1 MSERRGM
8 TLTELLV
15 VIAIILAVTI
25 MALPTVLSMMQGQQ
39 AIAAAQLLQ
48 GGLMQA
54 QSEAMRASNRRG
66 GEVNVA
72 ATEAET
78 LRGLRLVPE
87 GTLTRLADGTID
99 PAQPLVCSTLVPLT
113 IPPAYQEGRVSIY
126 PGWVYPASVTGGRPC
141 LVLEES
147 PGKWV
152 PSDGGWTWQLN
163 SPTSW
168 AWNLRAGERVVFGS
182 RGTQYVVVGP
192 IAVDNPEQFVNYG
205 PPGNGSGFARDYPSP
220 DGSQSVRAEPE
231 VLLLANGRDDNLDGY
246 VDNGWDGLDNDS
258 DEAVDE
264 LDEWVEIETWSNN
277 QLLPTDD
284 DTYRVIRR
292 PVTASEPRGVVLPQ
306 GVVIDLTG
314 WDGQQGRSR
323 LVVNRYSGAVD
334 ILLDKTGRFT
344 YDSPF
349 SGTSSVVM
357 GADRYAHFWIGGR
370 ADIVDAASLKPPK
383 EDAQLLTI
391 DRAGVVSVVQVNADD
406 PSRTFLDARR
416 GSR

>member
-1 MSERRGM
+1 VSERRGM

-15 VIAIILAVTI
+15 VIAIILTVTI
-25 MALPTVLSMMQGQQ
+25 MALPTILSAMQGQQ

-48 GGLMQA
+48 GGLMQC

-87 GTLTRLADGTID
+87 GTLTRLPDGTID

-113 IPPAYQEGRVSIY
+113 IPPAYFEGRATIR
-126 PGWVYPASVTGGRPC
+126 GTAAQYPATLTGGRPC

-147 PGKWV
+147 PGHWD
-152 PSDGGWTWQLN
+152 DGGGGWAWLPN

-168 AWNLRAGERVVFGS
+168 AWNLRAGERVTFDG
-182 RGTQYVVVGP
+182 GIQYVVVGP
-192 IAVDNPEQFVNYG
+192 IAVDNPEQFINYG
-205 PPGNGSGFARDYPSP
+205 PPGTGSGLTRVYTAP
-220 DGSQSVRAEPE
+220 DGQAVTAQVEA
-231 VLLLANGRDDNLDGY
+231 LLLVNGRDDDGDGY
-246 VDNGWDGLDNDS
+246 ADNGWDGLDQDG
-258 DEAVDE
+258 DGLVDE
-264 LDEWVEIETWSNN
+264 PDEWTEQEVWLGRHVTV
-277 QLLPTDD
+277 PTVDA
-284 DTYRVIRR
+284 TYRVIRR
-292 PVTASEPRGVVLPQ
+292 PVTASEPRGVTLPS

-349 SGTSSVVM
+349 SGTSSVGM
-357 GADRYAHFWIGGR
+357 GADRYAHFWIGSR
-370 ADIVDAASLKPPK
+370 ADIVDAASLRPPK

-391 DRAGVVSVVQVNADD
+391 DRAGVIGVIQVNADD

-416 GSR
+416 GTR

>member
-48 GGLMQA
+48 GGLMQC
-54 QSEAMRASNRRG
+54 QSEAMRACSRRG

-141 LVLEES
+141 LVLEER

-168 AWNLRAGERVVFGS
+168 AWNLRAGERWSLDRGGLSMSYADQS
-182 RGTQYVVVGP
+182 RSTIPSSSSTTALPGTG
-192 IAVDNPEQFVNYG
+192 ADSPEITH
-205 PPGNGSGFARDYPSP
+205 PPMVARASGLSP
-220 DGSQSVRAEPE
+220 KCCSSSMDVTTT
-231 VLLLANGRDDNLDGY
+231 VDGY
-246 VDNGWDGLDNDS
+246 VDNGWDGVDNDS
-258 DEAVDE
+258 DGAVDE
-264 LDEWVEIETWSNN
+264 LDEWVEVETWSNN

-349 SGTSSVVM
+349 SGTSSVGM
-357 GADRYAHFWIGGR
+357 GADKYAHFWIGGR

-391 DRAGVVSVVQVNADD
+391 DRAGVIGVIQVNADD